1 MGRSLG
7 YNRDEMRITYRD
19 GWTETF
25 LTATRVVCDGGPFAR
40 IYWLVEGGPPH
51 VLRDARDIAEV
62 CAL

>member
-1 MGRSLG
+1 
-7 YNRDEMRITYRD
+7 MRITYRD